1 MSIQLINLR
10 GVPDDEANEI
20 RALLTEHE
28 IEFYETKEGGW
39 GVSLPAIWLKDES
52 QLPET
57 QKMLAD
63 YQAERL
69 ARAKQAQEEERQ
81 AGLQPTFLGGLSENP
96 LQVIVYIALA
106 FAVLYF
112 SIMPFIDL
120 GSD

>member
-20 RALLTEHE
+20 RALLSEHE

-39 GVSLPAIWLKDES
+39 GVSLPAIWLKDEA
-52 QLPET
+52 QLQQT
-57 QKMLAD
+57 QVLLAE
-63 YQAERL
+63 YQTERL
-69 ARAKQAQEEERQ
+69 AKAQQQQEEERQ
-81 AGLQPTFLGGLSENP
+81 AGVQPTFLGGLKENP
-96 LQVIVYIALA
+96 LQVIVYVAIA

-120 GSD
+120 GSN